1 MVLYEPLTQKAMI
14 DQLLKS
20 LKDKVGGDL
29 INKIG
34 LNDGQAN
41 GALAAA
47 GDSLQELVKS
57 KGGDIA
63 GLLGQGGG
71 DLLGQLGQSYL
82 GKLTGQVGLDAAK
95 AGSVKDLVLPALMG
109 LLSNNKD
116 LLGTLVGK
124 AGGLGDIAGKL
135 GGIGKLFGKG

>member
-1 MVLYEPLTQKAMI
+1 MI
-14 DQLLKS
+14 DQILNS

-41 GALAAA
+41 GAIEAA
-47 GDSLQELVKS
+47 GNSLQDLVKS
-57 KGGDIA
+57 KGGDLA
-63 GLLGQGGG
+63 GLASMLGQGGG
-71 DLLGQLGQSYL
+71 NDLLGQLGQDYL

-95 AGSVKDLVLPALMG
+95 AGSVKDLVLPALMS
-109 LLSNNKD
+109 LLSGNKD
-116 LLGTLVGK
+116 LLSSLLGGK
-124 AGGLGDIAGKL
+124 GGALGDIASKI